1 MRCMMSGPAME
12 LCSAYAHN
20 ECISR
25 ALNRQPRVLLS
36 VGEIVLFRLWL
47 GLRTMRKT
55 VAGWRWLSCFTCRM
69 DAQRGTA
76 FITRLN
82 SISTCSGNT
91 SLRRFARNA
100 ASSAQAASAFGL

>member
-69 DAQRGTA
+69 DAQRAA
-76 FITRLN
+76 FVTRSN
-82 SISTCSGNT
+82 SISTCSSDT
-91 SLRRFARNA
+91 SLRRIARNS
-100 ASSAQAASAFGL
+100 ASSAPAASAFGL